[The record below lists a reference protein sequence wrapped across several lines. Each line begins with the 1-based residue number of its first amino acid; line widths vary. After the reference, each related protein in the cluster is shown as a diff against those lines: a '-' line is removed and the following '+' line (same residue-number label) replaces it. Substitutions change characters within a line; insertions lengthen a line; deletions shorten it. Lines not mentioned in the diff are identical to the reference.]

1 MGRILAGGAGGDSGQ
16 TESGLS
22 MSFRPVRLIVCIN
35 RRLGTGQRSCVGS
48 GSLGL
53 ISKVEAMIAAEQ
65 LEVPVVK
72 RECLGRCETG
82 PVMRIAPG
90 GPFFSEID
98 EARLVDIIARLK
110 SFIESKNVHH
120 S

>member
-1 MGRILAGGAGGDSGQ
+1 MP
-16 TESGLS
+16 
-22 MSFRPVRLIVCIN
+22 RPVRLIVCIN

-48 GSLGL
+48 GSLDL
-53 ISKVEAMIAAEQ
+53 IRKIEAMIAAEG
-65 LEVPVVK
+65 LEIPVIR

-90 GPFFSEID
+90 GPFFTEID
-98 EARLVDIIARLK
+98 EARLLDIIAGLK
-110 SFIESKNVHH
+110 SFVESNNVQH